1 LKGSD
6 MPHVIVKMWPGP
18 SEEQKRRLVEQITKD
33 VVSLLAS
40 ANASISVAIE
50 EVKPG
55 DWLDKVYRPDI
66 EPRIERLYK
75 KPGYGPSD
83 L

>member
-1 LKGSD
+1 

-18 SEEQKRRLVEQITKD
+18 SEEQKRRLADQITKD
-33 VVSLLAS
+33 VVTLLDSDDAS
-40 ANASISVAIE
+40 VSVAIE

-55 DWLDKVYRPDI
+55 DWLENVYRPEI
-66 EPRIERLYK
+66 EPSMQGLYK
-75 KPGYGPSD
+75 KPGYGPAD